1 MKERKEGTVGNR
13 EEILLSR
20 AVGEL
25 FQMSAIFLQS
35 AITCWHHLLLIFSN
49 YVATQTTGVF
59 LSTISAS
66 LVL

>member
-20 AVGEL
+20 AVKEL